1 MSTIQKK
8 LVPFNWSYQKHVVER
23 KYLIILVKYRTV
35 IYTTSRDWLF
45 RMLTVWHQ
53 VFLFA
58 ADVYQFQISVISL
71 LINNWYRYWKNTTPK
86 ENFYF
91 WYSEYT
97 FLLNLLHFHMS
108 TNLIARLLFVT
119 AFLHCGFATFTEAQA
134 LSTSACL
141 VVHTLSYLSNSTT
154 S

>member
-1 MSTIQKK
+1 M
-8 LVPFNWSYQKHVVER
+8 ER
-23 KYLIILVKYRTV
+23 KYKVGKDENTQVRYLIILVKYRIWV
-35 IYTTSRDWLF
+35 NYTTSCHWLF
-45 RMLTVWHQ
+45 WMLTVWHQ
-53 VFLFA
+53 VFHFA
-58 ADVYQFQISVISL
+58 ADVYQFQISLISL

-97 FLLNLLHFHMS
+97 YLLNLLHFDMS

-119 AFLHCGFATFTEAQA
+119 AFLHCGFATFTEARA
-134 LSTSACL
+134 LSPSACL
-141 VVHTLSYLSNSTT
+141 VVHTLSYLYSSAT